1 MSNEKRGEALP
12 VTCTDGP
19 FFSRYTEHKVVFN
32 LHAPTPPSPHK
43 PLFADNNNAYLIG
56 RNSDYQAN
64 SLHAYNRRYTS
75 NETESPTK
83 KRDNNSDQ
91 RSNILE
97 KQIDLFIPVSRHNS
111 SEGSSFQNSPTEF
124 RAISPNFSLYEAPLS
139 TFRSD
144 SLDSNCLS
152 PRSISSADSA
162 KERRFA
168 FSERNAVVNKSRGKL
183 ASILNKHSVSILST
197 AAFNSFKE
205 NDRNR
210 QLTVSC
216 PDLIHE
222 GKPLEIPPKSNG
234 SVSALDSITRK
245 DSHEHLRVNNKN
257 LKVPD
262 IFTTSFTHSSPVEE
276 KKKLQKSSISLQDYQ
291 STSKHSEKNN
301 LQRTLSLTKT
311 DPNDLKIGCLLS
323 PTMYRD
329 SQIAQITEY
338 LFIGSIEAAY
348 NERRLCRLEIESLVD
363 ISNLA
368 DMQVPPHKKLSC
380 PCLCQNEL
388 KHFRSRLIIA
398 IPDEE
403 IEGVDQYFEEVNKF
417 IEGARRCSKKVLIYS
432 YEGKSRASLFAVQYL
447 MSFEGLL
454 LRQAYNMVK
463 KQRPEV
469 SLNPA
474 FQSALEKLEKSLFPD
489 EKHSV
494 NICNEYLNVADPQAI
509 KCAWID
515 C

>member
-1 MSNEKRGEALP
+1 MTSEKRGESFP
-12 VTCTDGP
+12 GTCADGP

-32 LHAPTPPSPHK
+32 FHAPTPPSPHR
-43 PLFADNNNAYLIG
+43 PLSADNNNTYLIG
-56 RNSDYQAN
+56 RNSDHQQSALQVH
-64 SLHAYNRRYTS
+64 SRRCTS
-75 NETESPTK
+75 NDSPSHK
-83 KRDNNSDQ
+83 SDHNFEQ
-91 RSNILE
+91 RSVTL
-97 KQIDLFIPVSRHNS
+97 DSPVDFYLPVSRRNS

-124 RAISPNFSLYEAPLS
+124 RAISPNLTLYENPLS

-144 SLDSNCLS
+144 SLDSTCLS
-152 PRSISSADSA
+152 PRSVSSADSA

-168 FSERNAVVNKSRGKL
+168 FSERNSVVNKPKGKF
-183 ASILNKHSVSILST
+183 ASILNKHTVSIFAT
-197 AAFNSFKE
+197 AVFKGFHE
-205 NDRNR
+205 KSRTR
-210 QLTVSC
+210 KLTVSC

-222 GKPLEIPPKSNG
+222 RKSPEVPVKSKG
-234 SVSALDSITRK
+234 SVSALDSITNK
-245 DSHEHLRVNNKN
+245 DSEQLKRNNSN

-262 IFTTSFTHSSPVEE
+262 IFTTSFTHSVPTER
-276 KKKLQKSSISLQDYQ
+276 KNCLQKSSLSLQDYQ
-291 STSKHSEKNN
+291 SNSKHPDKGN

-311 DPNDLKIGCLLS
+311 HPDDLKIGNLLP

-329 SQIAQITEY
+329 NQIAQITEY
-338 LFIGSIEAAY
+338 LFIGSIESAY

-363 ISNLA
+363 ISNLGE
-368 DMQVPPHKKLSC
+368 MQVPPQKKLSC
-380 PCLCQNEL
+380 PCLCQNEF

-398 IPDEE
+398 IPDEA
-403 IEGVDQYFEEVNKF
+403 IDGVDQYFEEVNKF

-432 YEGKSRASLFAVQYL
+432 YEGKSRSALFAVQYL

-474 FQSALEKLEKSLFPD
+474 FQSALEKLEKTLFPD